1 MKVEIIEDKAYVDL
15 KINNIQKEI
24 ELKEVFNFAQDYLLS
39 SITKVLT
46 EEIMKGIDFNNVYK
60 GIQSLID
67 LYWEWQTNP
76 FKNEEISEFNK
87 YRFRYELNLDD
98 RIYKLFFDWKE
109 FTANSEE
116 IQNLFYNKIHDL
128 MFQTLSLKV
137 KEQLED
143 FKFTKLSATIQCEC
157 AKTAEDLWDNL

>member
-15 KINNIQKEI
+15 KINNIEQEI
-24 ELKEVFNFAQDYLLS
+24 ELREISNFEQDYLLS
-39 SITKVLT
+39 NITKNLT
-46 EEIMKGIDFNNVYK
+46 EAIMKSINFSNVYK
-60 GIQSLID
+60 GIQSLMN

-87 YRFRYELNLDD
+87 YRFRYELNLDGK
-98 RIYKLFFDWKE
+98 IYKLFFDWKE
-109 FTANSEE
+109 FPANSEE

-143 FKFTKLSATIQCEC
+143 LKFTKLAATIQCAC
-157 AKTAEDLWDNL
+157 AKNAEDLWDNL